1 MTIREAGPDDLDA
14 IASLIRALADYERLA
29 DEVVFD
35 RADLDRW
42 LFGEDPA
49 ARVLLT
55 DDPSGRAVGMAL
67 YYVTFSTFLGR
78 PGIWLEDLFVLPEW
92 RGQGRGSAL
101 LEAVRGRTGG
111 RVEWSVLDWNQPAID
126 FYHRLGARPVSGWTR
141 YRSAGTA
148 GPSQAADGPR

>member
-1 MTIREAGPDDLDA
+1 MTIREAGPDDLDS

-42 LFGEDPA
+42 LFGEEPA

-101 LEAVRGRTGG
+101 LEAVRARTDG

-126 FYHRLGARPVSGWTR
+126 FYHRMGARPVPGWTR
-141 YRSAGTA
+141 YRWAGA
-148 GPSQAADGPR
+148 AAPSQAADRPR

>member
-29 DEVVFD
+29 DQVVFD

-42 LFGEDPA
+42 LFGEHPA
-49 ARVLLT
+49 ARVLVT

-92 RGQGRGSAL
+92 RGQGRGTAL
-101 LEAVRGRTGG
+101 LEAVRARTVG

-126 FYHRLGARPVSGWTR
+126 FYHRMGARAVAGWTR
-141 YRSAGTA
+141 YRWGGTA
-148 GPSQAADGPR
+148 APSQSADGHR

>member
-1 MTIREAGPDDLDA
+1 MTIREAGAGDLDA
-14 IASLIRALADYERLA
+14 IASLIRALADYERLT

-42 LFGEDPA
+42 LFGKDPA

-92 RGQGRGSAL
+92 RGHGRGSAL
-101 LEAVRGRTGG
+101 LEAVRARTDG
-111 RVEWSVLDWNQPAID
+111 RVEWAVLDWNQPAID
-126 FYHRLGARPVSGWTR
+126 FYHRMGARPVTGWTR
-141 YRSAGTA
+141 YRWAGTGA
-148 GPSQAADGPR
+148 PSQAADGPR